1 MLHTIYIFQ
10 IHLNTIWIIAYNK
23 HALLQAFTAKYR
35 VAYLRRP
42 CLALLLSVLEL
53 FLLSGTLN
61 LVLAKVSSTRIGPPL
76 WEVEMKGS
84 TKKDSWSC
92 LAQISVKC
100 NVFLL
105 ILRNFWKKVLRISLE
120 MDFFSAK
127 VNFYIRHFVNST
139 FCAFDIL
146 WIRHFVH
153 STFCEFDILF
163 LDILWFDILWFDI
176 LCIRRFVIRHFVATP
191 LQGSNRLNVN
201 IQRWSF
207 WV

>member
-1 MLHTIYIFQ
+1 MLHTVYIFQ

-120 MDFFSAK
+120 MDFFCCKSQ
-127 VNFYIRHFVNST
+127 FLYSTFCEFDILCIRHFVNST
-139 FCAFDIL
+139 FC
-146 WIRHFVH
+146 
-153 STFCEFDILF
+153 E
-163 LDILWFDILWFDI
+163 FDI
-176 LCIRRFVIRHFVATP
+176 LCIRHFVNLTFC
-191 LQGSNRLNVN
+191 S
-201 IQRWSF
+201 
-207 WV
+207 

>member
-1 MLHTIYIFQ
+1 MLHTVYIFQ

-53 FLLSGTLN
+53 FLLAGTLN

-92 LAQISVKC
+92 LAQISVNC

-105 ILRNFWKKVLRISLE
+105 MLRNFWKKRFADFSWDGFFFLPKSISKFDILWIRHFVRSTFCKF
-120 MDFFSAK
+120 DILC
-127 VNFYIRHFVNST
+127 IRHFVNST
-139 FCAFDIL
+139 FC
-146 WIRHFVH
+146 
-153 STFCEFDILF
+153 S
-163 LDILWFDILWFDI
+163 
-176 LCIRRFVIRHFVATP
+176 
-191 LQGSNRLNVN
+191 
-201 IQRWSF
+201 
-207 WV
+207 